1 MLSEFAVLSGSVAE
15 TVIDN
20 VDCGVIFLV
29 APSAQN
35 TPGIAASAPKS
46 GLAINA
52 GTYVGGIGAA
62 PHNARLPEPP
72 DVVEPDVVEPDVVE
86 PDVVEPDVVEP
97 DVVEPDVVEPDDVL
111 EVVDDVLELVEE
123 VLEDVVVQFP
133 LIHCCEGEQVDI
145 C

>member
-1 MLSEFAVLSGSVAE
+1 MLSGSVAE

-20 VDCGVIFLV
+20 VDRGVIFLV

-52 GTYVGGIGAA
+52 GTYVGGTGGA
-62 PHNARLPEPP
+62 PHNVKLPEPP
-72 DVVEPDVVEPDVVE
+72 DVEIGVVESGEIEPVGAETDVVEPDVVEPDVVE

-97 DVVEPDVVEPDDVL
+97 DVV
-111 EVVDDVLELVEE
+111 
-123 VLEDVVVQFP
+123 
-133 LIHCCEGEQVDI
+133 
-145 C
+145 